1 MSPDPAGFELIN
13 PMDEDGEPLADGWP
27 EGFGPGQSGGMRKGY
42 SVIEALNWYS
52 YVSNNPVKYV
62 DPTGMETHIFSL
74 TVTPLHRHLFIAV
87 QDSDGEI
94 TTRGLYPESRGQAVK
109 DIATGDTQGSEV
121 RTNDPV
127 ELEVATKFFNGEKL
141 PAGAKSEGSI
151 SPPSGMPEYALDSAV
166 LESADSYPVDENPYH
181 ATRGPNSNTF
191 VDDVI
196 EGVGGVMPDVD
207 KATQQN
213 WGETSIQEND

>member
-1 MSPDPAGFELIN
+1 M
-13 PMDEDGEPLADGWP
+13 
-27 EGFGPGQSGGMRKGY
+27 
-42 SVIEALNWYS
+42 
-52 YVSNNPVKYV
+52 KYV